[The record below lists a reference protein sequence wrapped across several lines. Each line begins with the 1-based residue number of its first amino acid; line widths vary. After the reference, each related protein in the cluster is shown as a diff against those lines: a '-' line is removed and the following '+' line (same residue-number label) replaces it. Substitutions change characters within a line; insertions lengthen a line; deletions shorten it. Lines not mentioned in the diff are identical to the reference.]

1 MPYTIAF
8 LIYSIILSSITF
20 ILLTRREQEI
30 PHFYKWWDELRK
42 TRCTTTLHTI
52 TRRTF

>member
-20 ILLTRREQEI
+20 ALLKWGNFKVIKTIKHIKQQEKLILE
-30 PHFYKWWDELRK
+30 ELK
-42 TRCTTTLHTI
+42 ETYLWN
-52 TRRTF
+52 

>member
-20 ILLTRREQEI
+20 ILLKWGNFKVIKTIKHIKQQEKLI
-30 PHFYKWWDELRK
+30 LEELK
-42 TRCTTTLHTI
+42 ETYL
-52 TRRTF
+52 